1 MVAGERMV
9 VDARREM
16 FVNSEL
22 THYFYLQSKDPWS
35 TIFRIIMARLQWPFC
50 GDFSGD
56 FKRDFTACKLLA
68 IESPVVYTGD
78 LKLQHKNRR

>member
-22 THYFYLQSKDPWS
+22 AHYFYPQSKDPWC
-35 TIFRIIMARLQWPFC
+35 TIFRIIMVRVQWPF
-50 GDFSGD
+50 
-56 FKRDFTACKLLA
+56 L
-68 IESPVVYTGD
+68 
-78 LKLQHKNRR
+78 RRFQRRFQARFYGL

>member
-22 THYFYLQSKDPWS
+22 AHYFYPQSKDPWS
-35 TIFRIIMARLQWPFC
+35 TIFRIIMVRVQWHFC